1 MRVLFAPDK
10 FKGSLSAGEAAAIMA
25 RGWRAAWPEAET
37 VMHPLADGGDGS
49 LDVLAA
55 VLGGEW
61 RETPARDARGVIRP
75 VRWLWQ
81 PADRTALIETARV
94 AGLAGLSADERRPAT
109 ATSAGL
115 GDLIHAAERE
125 NARRIFVCLGGSA
138 TNDAGCGLA
147 AALGFRF
154 LDREGDEVEP
164 LPVSLPRV
172 AKIAPPLTPT
182 RAEVIALADVRNPLL
197 GPEGSS
203 RAYGPQKGA
212 DPAEVDFLEDALRH
226 TADLARRDLGAPD
239 PATPGAG
246 AAGGLG
252 FGFMTFL
259 GGCVRPGFE
268 TIARLTKLPEAL
280 ELCDLVVTG
289 EGRLDAQT
297 ASGKAPAGVAALAR
311 AAGKPVIAI
320 VGSAEAAAGRDT
332 FDAVY
337 PLVGQSFD
345 LADALRHADVR
356 LERTAAAASR
366 SVKAGASSPAP
377 VGSAM
382 RGQQTTRLRS

>member
-1 MRVLFAPDK
+1 MRILFAPDK
-10 FKGSLSAGEAAAIMA
+10 FKGSLGAREAAAIMA
-25 RGWRAAWPEAET
+25 RGWRASWPEAET
-37 VMHPLADGGDGS
+37 VLHPLADGGDGS
-49 LDVLAA
+49 LDVLEAA
-55 VLGGEW
+55 LGGEW

-81 PADRTALIETARV
+81 PTERTAWIEAARV

-115 GDLIHAAERE
+115 GDLIRAAQRE

-164 LPVSLPRV
+164 LPASLPRV
-172 AKIAPPLTPT
+172 AKIVPPRTPT
-182 RAEVIALADVRNPLL
+182 GAQVIALADVRNPLL
-197 GPEGSS
+197 GPEGAS

-252 FGFMTFL
+252 FGVMTFL

-268 TIARLTKLPEAL
+268 TIARLTGLPEAL

-320 VGSAEAAAGRDT
+320 VGSAEAAAGRNT

-337 PLVGQSFD
+337 PLAGQSFD
-345 LADALRHADVR
+345 LADALRQAAVR
-356 LERTAAAASR
+356 LERTTTEVARAAKGGGISFR
-366 SVKAGASSPAP
+366 RPG
-377 VGSAM
+377 
-382 RGQQTTRLRS
+382 R